1 MRMGVRE
8 ICDVVFRPLTAVDI
22 GNQHFDAGQPVLYL
36 DTAKTSTL
44 EGAATTVYA
53 QGGKGNPRLIGWDGE
68 KTLTFTVEDALIS
81 AVSFSMLSGAGIV
94 KGRKADDEKGIA
106 ATKIYAHQT
115 YDLVVETK
123 NGGLYAQLPT
133 DVRNGATLVVSREAP
148 VYATVLDSAGAPRTF
163 LSAVTMKEIFTGN
176 DASTV
181 AEYDPDAPGEVKLEA
196 EDVVWFKLSS
206 SERPYTE
213 GTVPPGVKAGNTVRI
228 DCYTVHTEGAQE
240 IQIDAENFAGYY
252 YIEADTLFRDEATGQ
267 DLPAQFIIPRG
278 KIQSNFTFTMA
289 NSGDPST
296 FTFTIDAFPAYT
308 KFNKRKKVMAAL
320 QIIDPTVAGHNY
332 EDKSII
338 GHDQRNAGVDIYGEG
353 NEYTEGDSDQA
364 KRNRVYS
371 TSIFDEVGISNNQ
384 QQDGGNGGTGDGGSG
399 NGEGSQGGEGGSS
412 TTTDTYV
419 EATEFSADATYYVKD
434 GDNYVEADPKPTA
447 DNFSEG
453 TYFIKG

>member
-94 KGRKADDEKGIA
+94 KGNSKTG
-106 ATKIYAHQT
+106 TKIYAHQT

-123 NGGLYAQLPT
+123 DGGLYAQLPT

-148 VYATVLDSAGAPRTF
+148 VYATTLDSAGAPRTF
-163 LSAVTMKEIFTGN
+163 LSAITLSEITKGD
-176 DASTV
+176 DATEEV
-181 AEYDPDAPGEVKLEA
+181 KYKTDAPGELDLQA
-196 EDVVWFKLSS
+196 EDKVWFKLASTS
-206 SERPYTE
+206 DETGGRPYTE
-213 GTVPPGVKAGNTVRI
+213 LESGVKAGNTVRI
-228 DCYTVHTEGAQE
+228 DCYTVHMDGAQE

-332 EDKSII
+332 EDKSVI
-338 GHDQRNAGVDIYGEG
+338 GHKGRNAGVDIYGEG

-364 KRNRVYS
+364 KRNRVYD
-371 TSIFDEVGISNNQ
+371 TSIFEEVKTSNNEQ
-384 QQDGGNGGTGDGGSG
+384 QQGGGTGDGEGGQGG
-399 NGEGSQGGEGGSS
+399 NGEGGSG
-412 TTTDTYV
+412 TTTDTYIG
-419 EATEFSADATYYVKD
+419 APAEFDADATYYVKD
-434 GDNYVEADPKPTA
+434 GDNYVAADPQPTA

-453 TYFIKG
+453 DYFIKA

>member
-94 KGRKADDEKGIA
+94 KGRKADSSTL
-106 ATKIYAHQT
+106 ATKIYTHQT
-115 YDLVVETK
+115 YDLVVEGNATDGFFAK
-123 NGGLYAQLPT
+123 LPQ
-133 DVRNGATLVVSREAP
+133 DVRDGAALVVSQEAP
-148 VYATVLDSAGAPRTF
+148 VYATILDSAGAPKTF
-163 LSAVTMKEIFTGN
+163 LSAVTLKEIFKGK
-176 DASTV
+176 DHSEAV
-181 AEYDPDAPGEVKLEA
+181 KEIAGAPGELDLA
-196 EDVVWFKLSS
+196 ADDTVWFKLDAAT
-206 SERPYTE
+206 RLYTD
-213 GTVPPGVKAGNTVRI
+213 PGAIKPGNTVRI
-228 DCYTVHTEGAQE
+228 DCYAVHTDGAQE

-296 FTFTIDAFPAYT
+296 FTFTIDAFPAFT

-332 EDKSII
+332 ADKSVI
-338 GHDQRNAGVDIYGEG
+338 GHVGRNHGVDIYGEG
-353 NEYTEGDSDQA
+353 PDEATEMD
-364 KRNRVYS
+364 KIYNY
-371 TSIFDEVGISNNQ
+371 SIFDADNS
-384 QQDGGNGGTGDGGSG
+384 DRAAA
-399 NGEGSQGGEGGSS
+399 SS
-412 TTTDTYV
+412 TV
-419 EATEFSADATYYVKD
+419 E
-434 GDNYVEADPKPTA
+434 P
-447 DNFSEG
+447 
-453 TYFIKG
+453 

>member
-94 KGRKADDEKGIA
+94 KGSSETG
-106 ATKIYAHQT
+106 TKIYAHQT
-115 YDLVVETK
+115 YDLVVEK
-123 NGGLYAQLPT
+123 YGNDLYAQLPA
-133 DVRNGATLVVSREAP
+133 DIRNGATLVVSREAP

-163 LSAVTMKEIFTGN
+163 LSAITMDEISTGS
-176 DASTV
+176 DKAAASYKT
-181 AEYDPDAPGEVKLEA
+181 DAPGELDLGA
-196 EDVVWFKLSS
+196 QDTVWFKISS
-206 SERPYTE
+206 SARPYTE

-228 DCYTVHTEGAQE
+228 DCYTVHTDGAQE

-320 QIIDPTVAGHNY
+320 QIIDPTEVGHNY
-332 EDKSII
+332 ADKSVI
-338 GHDQRNAGVDIYGEG
+338 GHKGRNAGLDIYGEG
-353 NEYTEGDSDQA
+353 NATENID
-364 KRNRVYS
+364 KVYNN
-371 TSIFDEVGISNNQ
+371 SIFDTVSQNETTPDT
-384 QQDGGNGGTGDGGSG
+384 DGEGQGGTTPDQ
-399 NGEGSQGGEGGSS
+399 GE
-412 TTTDTYV
+412 TTTKTYV
-419 EATEFSADATYYVKD
+419 LAEEYEDGVTYY
-434 GDNYVEADPKPTA
+434 ADENGTPLDEQPTA
-447 DNFSEG
+447 DTFTPN
-453 TYFIKG
+453 TYYKEQA

>member
-94 KGRKADDEKGIA
+94 KGRKADGDVP
-106 ATKIYAHQT
+106 ATKIYTHQT
-115 YDLVVETK
+115 YDLVVEK
-123 NGGLYAQLPT
+123 IGEDFYAQLPQ
-133 DVRNGATLVVSREAP
+133 DVRDGAALVVSQEAP
-148 VYATVLDSAGAPRTF
+148 VYATILDSAGAPKTF
-163 LSAVTMKEIFTGN
+163 LSAITLDEIKKGDSKN
-176 DASTV
+176 LA
-181 AEYDPDAPGEVKLEA
+181 EVKEKTGAAGEL
-196 EDVVWFKLSS
+196 DLNGTDTVWFKLGAA
-206 SERPYTE
+206 ERLYTD
-213 GTVPPGVKAGNTVRI
+213 PGAVKAGNTVRI
-228 DCYTVHTEGAQE
+228 DCYAVHTEGAQE

-320 QIIDPTVAGHNY
+320 QIIDPSVAGHNY
-332 EDKSII
+332 ADKSVI
-338 GHDQRNAGVDIYGEG
+338 GHVGREHGVDIYGEG
-353 NEYTEGDSDQA
+353 PDTATDMDKIYNY
-364 KRNRVYS
+364 
-371 TSIFDEVGISNNQ
+371 SIFDADNSDRADSGTNTNPDDSSQ
-384 QQDGGNGGTGDGGSG
+384 QGGNTEPGGDDQQGGT
-399 NGEGSQGGEGGSS
+399 
-412 TTTDTYV
+412 TTKTYV
-419 EATEFSADATYYVKD
+419 VATEFDPDVTYYSDDQGTVADPQPADAEEFAAGTYYI
-434 GDNYVEADPKPTA
+434 EQ
-447 DNFSEG
+447 
-453 TYFIKG
+453 